1 MFFHLGLRLVQLCV
15 SFPKSLLTPIN
26 IPEAVSWQTVF
37 LEVPI
42 KIAVPSNIDPDDSS
56 LDCKLSEIPAGKFD
70 DVAQN
75 KNRAISFLGN
85 VVLQKR
91 KRKES
96 HFYYNIFGDDE
107 PKKHIIRKKLN

>member
-91 KRKES
+91 KEKKVTFTTISLEMTYRKNTS
-96 HFYYNIFGDDE
+96 SVKN
-107 PKKHIIRKKLN
+107 